1 MTINLGSIP
10 TQVIIQGTTNLDV
23 SQALISLSIS
33 GNALDDSGWFK
44 PRGQVVLGVLPGFSE
59 SFDCRVNPG
68 RWAPGTIV
76 AVSVWFGAWIPLPWR
91 LRILAYPNRPMPG
104 SRTITLEVGTDA
116 DLLNYRAPEGDPGN
130 DEYGTPTGAQTLINR
145 ALSKA
150 GAPPLV
156 TGTAITT
163 LNLPFSPEKN
173 TGGSWISY
181 AGSVAYSA
189 RYILW
194 QRTDGGIVATP
205 LTLDGL
211 TPAATYTVGTDEADY
226 VLSAPGEQPP
236 ELVEVQGTTYL
247 IEDATP
253 EGTDVTEEI
262 NGVLTRTRV
271 EFEDWETD
279 DQKIIETVWIPL
291 ELIAP
296 PQFAGNSGPSILKI
310 TTTTRSY
317 DTWGRLTQ
325 TVVEVQ
331 QPLFILGRSNNNQV
345 LWPFTRITTTNE
357 YPLSFPEPEIA
368 SLIKTRELI
377 TKRTTRE
384 QVLPPDSLN
393 LIDRLVTVESWEE
406 KKAGQYLYQR
416 NVTDMSEDALRV
428 QAQPSA
434 PRFEPPPATEFKPAT
449 KQRTEVSRRGQA
461 RFTNAVGSSFA
472 EKKWII
478 QLPSGMAGT
487 NTDCNAHAQLWGRI
501 RQGRQFQISWAGD
514 LVASWLTNFSPVRRV
529 DFTLNGI
536 TTAYLIE
543 AFNLQIDQRSAAV
556 GGLGLELGIVSGGS
570 VAPPYV
576 AIPQFA
582 GAGILQIAATGSVE
596 VAPTLEGAGVIQV
609 FATGS
614 IEVTL

>member
-1 MTINLGSIP
+1 MTVNLGSIP

-44 PRGQVVLGVLPGFSE
+44 PRGQIVLGVLPGFSE
-59 SFDCRVNPG
+59 SFDCRTNPG
-68 RWAPGTIV
+68 RWAPGTVV

-104 SRTITLEVGTDA
+104 NQQITLEVGTDA
-116 DLLNYRAPEGDPGN
+116 DLLNYRAPEGDPGT
-130 DEYGTPTGAQTLINR
+130 DEYGTPSGATTLINR
-145 ALSKA
+145 ALTQA
-150 GAPPLV
+150 GAPSL
-156 TGTAITT
+156 TDTISTFS
-163 LNLPFSPEKN
+163 LSFSPEKN
-173 TGGSWISY
+173 TGGSWMAY
-181 AGSVAYSA
+181 AGSVAYAA
-189 RYILW
+189 RHVLW
-194 QRTDGGIVATP
+194 QQTNGDIRATP

-271 EFEDWETD
+271 EFEDWNTD

-296 PQFAGNSGPSILKI
+296 PKFAGNSGPSILKI

-317 DTWGRLTQ
+317 DIWGRLTQ
-325 TVVEVQ
+325 TVVDVQ

-345 LWPFTRITTTNE
+345 YWPFTRVTITNE

-368 SLIKTRELI
+368 GLIKTRELI

-393 LIDRLVTVESWEE
+393 LVDRLVTVESWEE

-416 NVTDMSEDALRV
+416 NVTDSSEDSLRV
-428 QAQPSA
+428 QAQPS
-434 PRFEPPPATEFKPAT
+434 PPQFEAPPATEFKPAT

-478 QLPSGMAGT
+478 QLPSGMAL
-487 NTDCNAHAQLWGRI
+487 NDAQCRAHAALWGRV
-501 RQGRQFQISWAGD
+501 RQGRQFQVSWAAD
-514 LVASWLTNFSPVRRV
+514 LIASWLTSFSPVRRV

-543 AFNLQIDQRSAAV
+543 AFNIALDTRSAAV
-556 GGLGLELGIVSGGS
+556 GGIGLELGIVEDEE
-570 VAPPYV
+570 P
-576 AIPQFA
+576 
-582 GAGILQIAATGSVE
+582 
-596 VAPTLEGAGVIQV
+596 
-609 FATGS
+609 
-614 IEVTL
+614 